1 MLITINMTLEGKK
14 LILATKP
21 FAKEER
27 NRSWLH
33 TLSTLA
39 LLISSFLAV
48 YWVEFIL
55 LKIVFSILTSLLI
68 VRMFII
74 YHDYLHKAILQKSA
88 VANVIFTLFG
98 LYILAPR
105 SIWKRSH
112 DYHHKHNS
120 KLFTSSI
127 GSFPIITKKKYLT
140 LKKSERRS
148 YLFIRH
154 PLTILLG
161 HIFTFTFGLTLFP
174 LMRSPDKHWDAA
186 IALFIHYSLAVLI
199 YINCGPLNFFLG
211 FLLPAFLSG
220 AMGSYLFYA
229 QHNFPG
235 THFEEKDGW
244 TYISAALNSSS
255 YMKMNKV
262 MHWFTGNIG
271 YHHIHHLN
279 ARIPFYRLPE
289 TFEKIPELQKAKT
302 TSLSPVDIIKCLR
315 LKVWD
320 TENQI
325 MIGHRELK
333 QKEKTLNGHLAVAN
347 R

>member
-1 MLITINMTLEGKK
+1 MILEGKK

-27 NRSWLH
+27 PKSWMH
-33 TLSTLA
+33 TISTLV
-39 LLISSFLAV
+39 LLICAYASI
-48 YWVEFIL
+48 YWVEPVA
-55 LKIVFSILTSLLI
+55 LKIFFCILASLI
-68 VRMFII
+68 SVRMFII
-74 YHDYLHKAILQKSA
+74 YHDYLHKTILQNSA
-88 VANVIFTLFG
+88 MANVIFTLFG
-98 LYILAPR
+98 LYILSPR
-105 SIWKRSH
+105 SVWKRSH

-120 KLFTSSI
+120 KLFTSSV
-127 GSFPIITKKKYLT
+127 GSFPIVTKEKFLS
-140 LKKSERRS
+140 LRASDRRA

-161 HIFTFTFGLTLFP
+161 HIFTFTFGLSLLP

-186 IALFIHYSLAVLI
+186 IALVLHYSLAVLI
-199 YINCGPLNFFLG
+199 YMVAGPLNFALA
-211 FLLPAFLSG
+211 FLLPAFISG

-235 THFEEKDGW
+235 THFEDKEGW
-244 TYISAALNSSS
+244 TYISAAMNSSS
-255 YMKMNKV
+255 YMKMNKL

-289 TFEKIPELQKAKT
+289 AFEKIPELQSAKT
-302 TSLSPVDIIKCLR
+302 TSLNPIDIFRCLR

-320 TENQI
+320 VETKT
-325 MIGHRELK
+325 MIGHRELAK
-333 QKEKTLNGHLAVAN
+333 GVVSG